1 LLFGVFL
8 VSPYTC
14 RQRGI
19 RGTAST
25 GQKGPG
31 AREGPEFLI
40 DLIAAS
46 SRLGLAPAFADAAEE
61 ETRRWR
67 RYNDSKEKTGGLG
80 NWI

>member
-1 LLFGVFL
+1 MELPLPAKKALEEVA
-8 VSPYTC
+8 
-14 RQRGI
+14 Q
-19 RGTAST
+19 
-25 GQKGPG
+25 
-31 AREGPEFLI
+31 EGPEFLI
-40 DLIAAS
+40 GLIAAS